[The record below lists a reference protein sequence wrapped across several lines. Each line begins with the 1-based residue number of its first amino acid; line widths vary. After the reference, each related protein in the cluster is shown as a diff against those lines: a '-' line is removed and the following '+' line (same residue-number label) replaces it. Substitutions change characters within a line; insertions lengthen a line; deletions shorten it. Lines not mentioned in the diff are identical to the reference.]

1 MSTLF
6 TSRRLRWAVPGGVAA
21 AVAVASI
28 GSSITASASASTP
41 NLPARTAVQ
50 LLTALQKADQPKM
63 SGTVVETTHLGL
75 PDLPSSLGGSG
86 SGGSAD
92 LSLQNFLT
100 GSHTLRIY
108 YGGETQQ
115 RVALLGSLSE
125 SDVIHNGKDLWTYAS
140 STNKV
145 THYTLPSATAKP
157 ETVLPQTGADLTPT
171 AEAEKALAAIDP
183 STTVTV
189 DTNASVAGRSAYQL
203 LLTPKDARSLV
214 GSVRI
219 ALDSATSMPLRVQV
233 FAKGARSPA
242 LQVGFTDISFRAP
255 NASVFHF
262 VAPAGTKTTQSKLP
276 LVGSDVHK
284 AKAEAGGAHTEHV
297 LGKGWTSVVAT
308 TMSGGR
314 HQFWDNSTAR
324 LLGKVSTKVTGGWAI
339 TSSLMSVLFT
349 DDGRVLVG
357 AVSVADLQ
365 KVATTGQGL

>member
-21 AVAVASI
+21 AVAVASV
-28 GSSITASASASTP
+28 GTSITSSASASTP
-41 NLPARTAVQ
+41 KLPARTAVQ

-75 PDLPSSLGGSG
+75 PNLPTSLGGA
-86 SGGSAD
+86 GGSAD
-92 LSLQNFLT
+92 LSLQNFLS
-100 GSHTLRIY
+100 GSHTLRVY
-108 YGGETQQ
+108 YGGPTQQ

-145 THYTLPSATAKP
+145 THYTLPSESTKP
-157 ETVLPQTGADLTPT
+157 ETVVPETGGLTPT

-183 STTVTV
+183 TTTVTV
-189 DTNASVAGRSAYQL
+189 DSNASVAGRSAYQL
-203 LLTPKDARSLV
+203 LLTPKDTRSLV

-233 FAKGARSPA
+233 FAKGSTSPA
-242 LQVGFTDISFRAP
+242 IQVGFTDITFKAP
-255 NASVFHF
+255 SASVFHF
-262 VAPAGTKTTQSKLP
+262 VAPSGTKTTQAKVP
-276 LVGSDVHK
+276 LVGSGAHK
-284 AKAEAGGAHTEHV
+284 AKALSADHSEQV
-297 LGKGWTSVVAT
+297 LGKGWTSVAVVAT
-308 TMSGGR
+308 SGDR
-314 HQFWDNSTAR
+314 HAFWDSSTGH

-339 TSSLMSVLFT
+339 TSSLVSVLFT
-349 DDGRVLVG
+349 DDGRMLVG
-357 AVSVADLQ
+357 AVSIADLQ